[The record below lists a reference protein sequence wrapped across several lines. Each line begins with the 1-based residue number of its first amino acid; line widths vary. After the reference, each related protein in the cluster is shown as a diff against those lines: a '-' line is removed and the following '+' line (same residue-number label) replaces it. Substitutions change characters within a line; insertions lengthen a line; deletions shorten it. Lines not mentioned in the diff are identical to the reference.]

1 MGSGISK
8 TGLGQPIG
16 YWWNMKPA
24 YESDRSSVSA
34 QVSTGKLQEIS
45 EGSPVPQGWED
56 WVRIDG
62 KRYIKQQN
70 VFRHFFEHHK
80 QSIINNAASAAKVS
94 AGVATEAAV
103 YAIPALLEQGSDAA
117 IKTLNARMP
126 QLGKMAGPI
135 VKALE
140 EQLKRGVGNNAAANQ
155 LYGRGESAHYEISD
169 YAYRGAA
176 QHYDESAFTGGFD
189 ADEAF
194 VEGGCGCNGRFIGS
208 DELDTTTV
216 RDYSNSLNSKTKN
229 MLIKDIIDVAIK
241 LGLKV
246 TGDDLPSQIKSM
258 LEQIPSG
265 DRFKQSTEVHRKA
278 CMGIAEAINNVHGSV
293 IIDKQLPPEAIC
305 QQVAEIISSLASGM
319 HTEFLAV
326 YNDVRK
332 VLKNL
337 HIIKNAMEDDHNAIM
352 EKINN
357 SDDADLSREV
367 TQLNDLH
374 KLLTEEVDR
383 QIEMLSNLLNV
394 SLMPSERDLAS
405 LIKSKKDL
413 HGYVEKIDVKLG
425 SDKFGKVISD
435 ILKGLG
441 LTANFALIVERA
453 LKTVGMSLDE
463 YAKATSVAKL
473 REKVT
478 QNLMG
483 KTLSENE
490 LHEYLQAAEL
500 LYRNFY
506 RNVDIAKKLEEK
518 TGRHEMEMLGGEEK
532 YAKSVLD
539 KRILDRKKL
548 RNLIF
553 TAFYKRL
560 NDLFDQFVNS
570 LDIITLKVG
579 TEIPLSDQLDGF
591 RGALQRVNLELVQNK
606 NIYHALVGYYND
618 AMSKSKK
625 DALLG
630 DLRMISSY
638 IDTIL
643 EMPQYK
649 ASAQYFTTAQGYIK
663 AIIELIDKYSEEIAA
678 KFGRGEESSDYSG
691 GLDTESPLLEE
702 PKIVFKTTKSI
713 HDAIRQFDYKYRV
726 AQIRLNMNA
735 TGKELAH
742 YSEKYEKI
750 VANSI
755 ADLLETD
762 KKKYEKLRAQL
773 TAEGFKPADYEV
785 TGDKDFGD
793 IKLVTEQKTAALKF
807 LDSQWETKKKFWATI
822 EAVDTYMR
830 VFTDALVRNPNDI
843 KEIKSM
849 LDEVEVINDWY
860 SDATGN
866 ILSSV
871 FEYFPSFIDGNIVHY
886 SPDNYKETGKH
897 YYQNIGDAAKT
908 AGIGSYPGN
917 PYLVT
922 GPSNGINAKAQV
934 KRTFTGLAVLK
945 NLLSVFVH
953 VGSKFGGEEIRKKV
967 FMTPT
972 QMYNNLVEYLQAS
985 SFAQGFGIGDI
996 TDTLPTNFGTSNSM
1010 GVEID
1015 MVTGEVKNSTG
1026 LGTTTV
1032 TGWTDK
1038 TYVDGSRIVHLG
1050 VTANPAINVQIYD
1063 YTDQSTK
1070 LTNQIIDSRFPV
1082 QIPARNL
1089 TLAIGAPGRTV
1100 MEPIRGPTA
1109 DNTQRAL
1116 LFKKR
1121 WGVWMRSVISGLRD
1135 QEGFGF
1141 KTEDEY
1147 FVLLLKSIGAKIF
1160 TVTGMY
1166 DVLDR
1171 PMEYNGLSPIRMITG
1186 GSTEVPKV
1194 ESEAVALYLRLPL
1207 LAIFYRNIFG
1217 FESDEPKF
1225 EPYTEFRRED
1235 FNIKI
1240 SMVPDIDGVFAGLI
1254 RLIFRKTKF
1263 VNNYTYSDEDVKEI
1277 IREVN
1282 LIYQRMKPKYPE
1294 NTVMETI
1301 HEFVAEIN
1309 RRYGIISK
1317 TERDNYEREF
1327 GYRYDYSTVGV
1338 TDRYTV
1344 APETEYA
1351 ILPGEGDD
1359 EIQRP
1364 SAAQRLLGETF
1375 DKPTEKKR
1383 PFNITAQH
1391 RDLVYKFRCAI
1402 DRYFENPEEE
1412 YTFNHAIKSTQLKLK
1427 TETRDEERFKIVSS
1441 LIRGTDIY
1449 NKIDGM
1455 KYILFHE
1462 TVVSGLNLLSSMHSM
1477 LARFKQRAH
1486 ILDIQAIEDQIWKY
1500 FNQLGPKNLDGLK
1513 QTVIDYI
1520 TTQLKVADTS
1530 NDRIIAIVNKAFGYQ
1545 EAKDYN
1551 GGHINKGTNANYALK
1566 AIDNVKASGAGGIAA
1581 YVDRDTVA
1589 TFGVVEAGNNFS
1601 NVKKG
1606 LAFTT
1611 NQPNAAADPLSMPGG
1626 GLFSILAGWGVQQLR
1641 DAYHSTKKSEAK
1653 KVADTFM
1660 RFIFNREYLMKELLE
1675 TVFGFSNDFQGL
1687 VNVKVEDGRLYM
1699 NYGEIKT
1706 LIEDMFKHVSYFID
1720 LLRPNIRPE
1729 LIRKYTDKLLPGS
1742 YYWLQEQL
1750 MEKIIIGRPA
1760 QLVTSEGATGPRIGY
1775 ASLDEL
1781 IQKLSYTYE
1790 FLTREWTIDG
1800 SGLSVDN
1807 SISRISSVDKSL
1819 TSYDKVFAEMI
1830 FYDSSK
1836 PSSGLRISERA
1847 QKVDPNTYAALDG
1860 VEIVDYLHDP
1870 YESLHFSGAADKRV
1884 LDTRYIARFYQLYSW
1899 KDELTTNRSAM
1910 FMFNQLIAK
1919 YIQTFYDPISSKIYG
1934 GVINQFAGGAFN
1946 RAIADHTYTYPD
1958 TVPMLHI
1965 KFTGDGETKIPS
1977 TNNLLNT
1984 LPSNNYIYIDTLTEI
1999 VRQLFDFGVTPEDK
2013 DNAYSR
2019 SGLIKR
2025 LVGTTNKIVG
2035 TNNVS
2040 ELYVYLLVHA
2050 LGLTIKELFDMASID
2065 PAVAGNAD
2073 VRELISL
2080 GAAAEPAGGGP
2091 LARVPAA
2098 DLDAARAIYG
2108 STTASPSIEQIME
2121 KLLQGDLDRKCELV
2135 KLVITFGT
2143 GNNMMLFTG
2152 GIFTDIFGT
2161 NTTNPAP
2168 LYAGKF
2174 GEKVKKLFHR
2184 IMTSQS
2190 SLQGMKYTQF
2200 ITSVCKIYPFAENI
2214 GRNDADTDYR
2224 AKLFATMVVRFSYE
2238 IYNIKS
2244 KLPTPAA
2251 GAALPQATIDKANS
2265 KVAQKLDEIQ
2275 SIVTTVKSTYSKS
2288 VVGQPKSTLKYEDT
2302 FTTSTEFAKNISLPS
2317 GSADVDYLVFARNES
2332 VENAL
2337 PGNSIGNLEGKSG
2350 KGRPGPGSDSI
2361 TGLMNFGR
2369 RMDPDGDHVLFTS
2382 LAVIL
2387 KNLTTSRSTHT
2398 QALAY
2403 IQDNMADVPI
2413 YMKEKMRANLPAFR
2427 NLFKELINRCE
2438 FIKRFMTRSEMEM
2451 SRSYD
2456 CARIGYGGAYSGP
2469 LVPTHN
2475 PWPYVLL
2482 PVTKTSDDTKNRYA
2496 SILDSIIRGST
2507 SIISACEQVLR
2518 EVGDDPKYFEL
2529 YQNSIKDYKNQYG
2542 FDPLMPLSTTLA
2554 VLKNVDKSNYL
2565 DFFPIHS
2572 LGEDQ
2577 FKFMYG
2583 TRSLLGQPTAQPLM
2597 EHNPGYMQLLE
2608 QFNLIVDTKMQADKS
2623 RAEAFMKSYV
2633 KMLRYVFELKHIKGL
2648 ITPYVLTEHEQPNDL
2663 AHVNILDNNHPNQR
2677 LVYVDGMFT
2686 RDDLVLTDK
2695 VRNTGKERQVTN
2707 VKTYQIYGNDI
2718 GAITL
2723 DNISDISIVSG
2734 DAKVTLDENKD
2745 YPISAYSI
2753 TKSLADSIKL
2763 TESSFKDD
2771 KIKELV
2777 EYICRES
2784 KVRNKL
2790 EIQNIIDLNIVPIN
2804 VHALMRE
2811 IPLVNLY
2818 NYAYTFDRL
2827 IIELYYGLKNENARK
2842 LIKELCAY
2850 EDKDDKGKLKR
2861 ITSSKDMLVALL
2873 LNPYMDVFN
2882 ESDSDVNYYQKY
2894 VKSMLVGV
2902 PNNGELGRPKFLSD
2916 QIYNK
2921 AIFGEVYESP
2931 NDYNE
2936 MGPATGRISRVKM
2949 DKETVAI
2956 MFQNLLAIVISK
2968 LSTGGSRF
2976 APLFNGKI
2984 DINDTSLIQLCGAIS
2999 KYVIDNPN
3007 KSAEQ
3012 IMNVLV
3018 AKFLDPTNGIKQ
3030 FKDMGVGMTPD
3041 IDSAKKFGSIIA
3053 TSVKLLFPVF
3063 MRYVKHIS
3071 QNGVNNSEGAY
3082 IDDIAFTMTL
3092 LSNLGSAAGKWQ
3104 GLDMSPGGAGY
3115 TAPNNRNEAAWALVD
3130 LAISNYNAG
3139 TVDYNTRKNATNA
3152 GVNAPVSVDAVL
3164 SDVFAPVT
3172 GLTNAA
3178 LNTTDAAGNI
3188 IEAKKNYRVS
3198 ADLYKLLRDIAPG
3211 AICEDIN
3218 YGTLVNQI
3226 DLPTRVDY
3234 YSRILNNLTNK
3245 YITGNSFD
3253 KNQFSDDRLEPVHLH
3268 WLDIVKN
3275 RTEIDEDGVGIQGA
3289 PHGDN
3294 VNVLDKSQI
3303 NSVDV
3308 TNIKNILTQVGRL
3321 RFDTVFIR
3329 NLVFITNL
3337 YRSVR
3342 MKLQRDLVYNK
3353 DIVMKSAPITRS
3365 QLTEFYGNVVDHSRQ
3380 SYEGSQLW
3388 KRYA

>member
-24 YESDRSSVSA
+24 YESDRGSVSA
-34 QVSTGKLQEIS
+34 QVSAGKLQEIS

-70 VFRHFFEHHK
+70 AFRHFFEHHK
-80 QSIINNAASAAKVS
+80 QSIIGNAASAAKVS
-94 AGVATEAAV
+94 AGVVTEAAV

-140 EQLKRGVGNNAAANQ
+140 EQLKRGVGNNATANQ
-155 LYGRGESAHYEISD
+155 LYGRGESTHYEISD

-189 ADEAF
+189 TDEAF
-194 VEGGCGCNGRFIGS
+194 AEGGCGCNGRFIGS

-265 DRFKQSTEVHRKA
+265 DRFKQSSEVHRKA

-305 QQVAEIISSLASGM
+305 QQVAEIVSSLSSGM

-374 KLLTEEVDR
+374 KLLTEEIDR

-518 TGRHEMEMLGGEEK
+518 TGRHEMEMSGGEEK

-579 TEIPLSDQLDGF
+579 TEIPLSDQLDSL
-591 RGALQRVNLELVQNK
+591 RSSLQRVNLEMVKNK
-606 NIYHALVGYYND
+606 NIYHALIGYYND

-630 DLRMISSY
+630 DFRMISSY

-678 KFGRGEESSDYSG
+678 KFGRGEESPEYSG
-691 GLDTESPLLEE
+691 GLDTESPLLET

-735 TGKELAH
+735 TGRELAH

-762 KKKYEKLRAQL
+762 KKMYEKLRAQI
-773 TAEGFKPADYEV
+773 TSEGFKPENLVV

-793 IKLVTEQKTAALKF
+793 DKMVAEQKTAALKF

-849 LDEVEVINDWY
+849 IDEVEVINDWY

-871 FEYFPSFIDGNIVHY
+871 FEYFPSFIDGNTVHY
-886 SPDNYKETGKH
+886 SPDNYKYVEGKANNNH
-897 YYQNIGDAAKT
+897 YYENIGNTDIT
-908 AGIGSYPGN
+908 SYPGN

-922 GPSNGINAKAQV
+922 GPANGLAAKAQV

-985 SFAQGFGIGDI
+985 SFAQGFGIGNF
-996 TDTLPTNFGTSNSM
+996 TDALPADFGNSNNM
-1010 GVEID
+1010 GIQID
-1015 MVTGEVKNSTG
+1015 MITGEVKNRTG
-1026 LGTTTV
+1026 LGKAANLN
-1032 TGWTDK
+1032 WTDK
-1038 TYVDGSRIVHLG
+1038 TYVNGSRIVHLG
-1050 VTANPAINVQIYD
+1050 VTSDPAVNVQMYD
-1063 YTDQSTK
+1063 YTDQSTN
-1070 LTNQIIDSRFPV
+1070 LTNQIIDSRFPHS
-1082 QIPARNL
+1082 
-1089 TLAIGAPGRTV
+1089 GAVWDTAGHMITTKVSEEQPL
-1100 MEPIRGPTA
+1100 RGPTA

-1121 WGVWMRSVISGLRD
+1121 WGVWMRTVISGLRD

-1186 GSTEVPKV
+1186 GSTEVPKI

-1207 LAIFYRNIFG
+1207 LAVFYRNIFG

-1225 EPYTEFRRED
+1225 ENYDKFRRQD
-1235 FNIKI
+1235 KDIKI
-1240 SMVPDIDGVFAGLI
+1240 SMVPDIDGTFAGLI

-1309 RRYGIISK
+1309 RRYGIVSK

-1327 GYRYDYSTVGV
+1327 GYRYDYSTTGV
-1338 TDRYTV
+1338 TDRYLA

-1375 DKPTEKKR
+1375 DKPVEKTR
-1383 PFNITAQH
+1383 PFNITTQH
-1391 RDLVYKFRCAI
+1391 KELVYKFRCAI
-1402 DRYFENPEEE
+1402 DKYFENPEEE
-1412 YTFNHAIKSTQLKLK
+1412 YTFNYAIKSTQLKLK

-1455 KYILFHE
+1455 KYVMFHE

-1477 LARFKQRAH
+1477 LLRFKQRAH
-1486 ILDIQAIEDQIWKY
+1486 ILDIQAIEDEIWKY
-1500 FNQLGPKNLDGLK
+1500 FSNAGPKTLSGLRK
-1513 QTVIDYI
+1513 AISEYI
-1520 TTQLKVADTS
+1520 TDVLGLSDTA
-1530 NDRIIAIVNKAFGYQ
+1530 NDRIKAIVNKAFGYH
-1545 EAKDYN
+1545 EAKEYN
-1551 GGHINKGTNANYALK
+1551 GGHINNGTNADYALK
-1566 AIDNVKASGAGGIAA
+1566 AIDGVKLINAGAAT
-1581 YVDRDTVA
+1581 YVDRETVG
-1589 TFGVVEAGNNFS
+1589 TFGVTQAGNNFTH
-1601 NVKKG
+1601 VKSG
-1606 LAFTT
+1606 LAFTSDHAT
-1611 NQPNAAADPLSMPGG
+1611 PGADPMRLPGS
-1626 GLFSILAGWGVQQLR
+1626 GLFSILIGWGVQQLK
-1641 DAYHSTKKSEAK
+1641 DAYKGNKKSEPK
-1653 KVADTFM
+1653 RVADTFM

-1675 TVFGFSNDFQGL
+1675 TVFGFSHDFQGL

-1706 LIEDMFKHVSYFID
+1706 LVEDMFQHVGYFID
-1720 LLRPNIRPE
+1720 LLRPHVHAD
-1729 LIRKYTDKLLPGS
+1729 LIAKYTNKLTPGS

-1750 MEKIIIGRPA
+1750 MEKIIIGRPK
-1760 QLVTSEGATGPRIGY
+1760 QLVASEGSQEMHVGY

-1781 IQKLSYTYE
+1781 IQKLSYTYD
-1790 FLTREWTIDG
+1790 FLTREWNIDG
-1800 SGLSVDN
+1800 SGLTSADVDT
-1807 SISRISSVDKSL
+1807 ISTVSQKEKSR

-1830 FYDSSK
+1830 FYDASR

-1847 QKVDPNTYAALDG
+1847 QEINLDNYAAIEG
-1860 VEIVDYLHDP
+1860 VNIVDYLHDP
-1870 YESLHFSGAADKRV
+1870 YESLHFSGAADKRI

-1899 KDELTTNRSAM
+1899 KDELTANRSAM

-1958 TVPMLHI
+1958 TVPMLHV
-1965 KFTGDGETKIPS
+1965 KFTGDGESKIPS
-1977 TNNLLNT
+1977 TNSLVST
-1984 LPSNNYIYIDTLTEI
+1984 LPVDNYPYIDTLTTI
-1999 VRQLFDFGVTPEDK
+1999 IRQLI
-2013 DNAYSR
+2013 NY
-2019 SGLIKR
+2019 
-2025 LVGTTNKIVG
+2025 GTTPNDKNDSYKRSTLLKNLKDLTDKI
-2035 TNNVS
+2035 NVPVPAPNVNRVPS
-2040 ELYVYLLVHA
+2040 LYVYLLIHA
-2050 LGLTIKELFDMASID
+2050 LGLTIKNLFDKAYSDVNIARSRPVIVLLSAGGVAND
-2065 PAVAGNAD
+2065 PLTLPALAATATIND
-2073 VRELISL
+2073 VR
-2080 GAAAEPAGGGP
+2080 AFYGP
-2091 LARVPAA
+2091 GT
-2098 DLDAARAIYG
+2098 G
-2108 STTASPSIEQIME
+2108 SPTIEQIMN
-2121 KLLQGDLDRKCELV
+2121 KLLQKDLDKTCELIN
-2135 KLVITFGT
+2135 LVFKFDGSAGNEMRINNSIFADVFGVN
-2143 GNNMMLFTG
+2143 GA
-2152 GIFTDIFGT
+2152 
-2161 NTTNPAP
+2161 AP
-2168 LYAGKF
+2168 LFADTF
-2174 GEKVKKLFHR
+2174 GEKVKNLFNIVMR
-2184 IMTSQS
+2184 TRAV
-2190 SLQGMKYTQF
+2190 LQGYNYSQF
-2200 ITSVCKIYPFAENI
+2200 LIPVMRIYPLDENI
-2214 GRNDADTDYR
+2214 GRNDADTEYR
-2224 AKLFATMVVRFSYE
+2224 ARLFASMAVRLTYE
-2238 IYNIKS
+2238 IKEIAAT
-2244 KLPTPAA
+2244 PTPA
-2251 GAALPQATIDKANS
+2251 GAPANRS
-2265 KVAQKLDEIQ
+2265 IEIGRKVDEIQ
-2275 SIVTTVKSTYSKS
+2275 SLVTTVKSTYSKS

-2302 FTTSTEFAKNISLPS
+2302 FTTSDEFAKNTSLPS
-2317 GSADVDYLVFARNES
+2317 GSADVDYLVFARSES

-2337 PGNSIGNLEGKSG
+2337 PGNTIGKLEGRSN
-2350 KGRPGPGSDSI
+2350 KGQPGPGSDSI

-2387 KNLTTSRSTHT
+2387 KNLTTSRSAHT

-2403 IQDNMADVPI
+2403 IQDNMADVPL

-2427 NLFKELINRCE
+2427 NLFKELITRCE

-2456 CARIGYGGAYSGP
+2456 CAYTGYGTVYKGP
-2469 LVPTHN
+2469 LVPDHN

-2482 PVTKTSDDTKNRYA
+2482 KPTVSSDDTKNRYA

-2507 SIISACEQVLR
+2507 SIMSACDQVLR

-2529 YQNSIKDYKNQYG
+2529 YQNSIKDYKTQYG

-2583 TRSLLGQPTAQPLM
+2583 TRSLLSQPTAQPLM

-2608 QFNLIVDTKMQADKS
+2608 QFNLVVDSRMQVDKS
-2623 RAEAFMKSYV
+2623 RAESFMKSYV

-2648 ITPYVLTEHEQPNDL
+2648 ITPYMLTERAVPSALNHI
-2663 AHVNILDNNHPNQR
+2663 NILNNTHHNER
-2677 LVYVDGMFT
+2677 IAYIDGMFT
-2686 RDDLVLTDK
+2686 RDDLVLTNKD
-2695 VRNTGKERQVTN
+2695 RNTGRERDAAVADAKN
-2707 VKTYQIYGNDI
+2707 IYGDANNGSI
-2718 GAITL
+2718 IL
-2723 DNISDISIVSG
+2723 NNRSDISIISG
-2734 DAKVTLDENKD
+2734 DAKVTLDKNK
-2745 YPISAYSI
+2745 YPISVYSI
-2753 TKSLADSIKL
+2753 TKPLADSIKL

-2771 KIKELV
+2771 KVKELV
-2777 EYICRES
+2777 EYICNET
-2784 KVRNKL
+2784 KKRNKL

-2827 IIELYYGLKNENARK
+2827 IIELYHGLKNENARK
-2842 LIKELCAY
+2842 LISELC
-2850 EDKDDKGKLKR
+2850 DNNNSLKR
-2861 ITSSKDMLVALL
+2861 ITSAKDMLVALL

-2882 ESDSDVNYYQKY
+2882 EDNSGMNYYQKY

-2921 AIFGEVYESP
+2921 AIFGEIYESQ

-2936 MGPATGRISRVKM
+2936 MGPAAGYIGRVNLN
-2949 DKETVAI
+2949 KEFVVT
-2956 MFQNLLAIVISK
+2956 MFRNLLASVIGA
-2968 LSTGGSRF
+2968 LSSVGSRF
-2976 APLFNGKI
+2976 GALF
-2984 DINDTSLIQLCGAIS
+2984 TSTVNPTDVNLMQLCGAIS
-2999 KYVIDNPN
+2999 KYVIENPN
-3007 KSAEQ
+3007 KSAEN
-3012 IMNVLV
+3012 IMKLLV
-3018 AKFLDPTNGIKQ
+3018 SKFFDPAKGVAQ
-3030 FKDMGVGMTPD
+3030 FKAFAANITTEDE
-3041 IDSAKKFGSIIA
+3041 ARKFASLFA
-3053 TSVKLLFPVF
+3053 TSSKLLFPVF

-3071 QNGVNNSEGAY
+3071 HNGVNGNEGGY

-3092 LSNLGSAAGKWQ
+3092 LSNLGRTAGKWQ
-3104 GLDMSPGGAGY
+3104 GLDMTPGTPKSPAS
-3115 TAPNNRNEAAWALVD
+3115 REEAAWALVD
-3130 LAISNYNAG
+3130 LAIKNYNAR
-3139 TVDYNTRKNATNA
+3139 VHDYDNQLDSVRA
-3152 GVNAPVSVDAVL
+3152 GAAKPVSLARAT
-3164 SDVFAPVT
+3164 DVFNKVIPLAGSV
-3172 GLTNAA
+3172 
-3178 LNTTDAAGNI
+3178 LNGDAYKVGP
-3188 IEAKKNYRVS
+3188 E
-3198 ADLYKLLRDIAPG
+3198 LYKLLRAE
-3211 AICEDIN
+3211 ASNALCEDVN
-3218 YGTLVNQI
+3218 YGALGATILSVPGR
-3226 DLPTRVDY
+3226 LDY
-3234 YSRILNNLTNK
+3234 YSQISTLLSNK
-3245 YITGNSFD
+3245 YITGNSINSNGEHFG
-3253 KNQFSDDRLEPVHLH
+3253 NGRLEPSLLH
-3268 WLDIVKN
+3268 WLDVVN
-3275 RTEIDEDGVGIQGA
+3275 DPADAEDRVRVQKA

-3294 VNVLDKSQI
+3294 MNVLDNSQ
-3303 NSVDV
+3303 VKYKDV
-3308 TNIKNILTQVGRL
+3308 TNIKHILKQVGRL

-3353 DIVMKSAPITRS
+3353 DIVMKSIPITRP
-3365 QLTEFYGNVVDHSRQ
+3365 QLTEFYGNTVDQSRQ
-3380 SYEGSQLW
+3380 EYSSQLW
-3388 KRYA
+3388 KRYE